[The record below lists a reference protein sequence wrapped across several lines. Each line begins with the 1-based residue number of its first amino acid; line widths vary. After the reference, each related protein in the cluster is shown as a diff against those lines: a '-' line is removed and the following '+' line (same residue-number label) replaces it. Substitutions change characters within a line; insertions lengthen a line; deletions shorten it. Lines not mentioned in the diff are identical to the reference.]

1 MGDSTSRT
9 PGTHTG
15 PTKQRLT
22 QCQSVRT
29 KKPVR
34 IPVRSTRPRRCG
46 WSNNYI
52 ALVSV
57 FIATVIGLLS
67 VREPDDHSLRR
78 RMPSFTSLGIDF
90 DSDSPDD
97 EEVEQPLLQALP
109 GSPCS
114 RCNGSGKKGWFGSCA
129 RCRGSVGFE
138 PYGHCGTCEGK
149 KHPCAGCVHQSG
161 TGKCTRCFSRT
172 IRFGACARCGGSENE
187 PAQFSPSDDPCLG
200 EKHPCESCCE
210 ANKLCSRCR
219 GSGRREFGVCAR
231 CKGNPIEQQFKEPC
245 GAYIESGC
253 PCKEKKKLCAKLYKL
268 PPGWMVID
276 SDSGGK
282 VYYDLSTHQT
292 SFEKPV

>member
-109 GSPCS
+109 ESICS
-114 RCNGSGKKGWFGSCA
+114 RCNGSGKKGWFRSCA
-129 RCRGSVGFE
+129 RCRGSVGKQPF
-138 PYGHCGTCEGK
+138 GHCGTCKGK
-149 KHPCAGCVHQSG
+149 KYPCALCVYRSG
-161 TGKCTRCFSRT
+161 TGRCTRCCSRK
-172 IRFGACARCGGSENE
+172 ILFGACARCGGSENE
-187 PAQFSPSDDPCLG
+187 PAQKGDSCCVGD
-200 EKHPCESCCE
+200 KHPCERCCR
-210 ANKLCSRCR
+210 ANNLCSRCR
-219 GSGRREFGVCAR
+219 GSGRRQFGVCAR
-231 CKGNPIEQQFKEPC
+231 CKGNTLEQFKEPC
-245 GAYIESGC
+245 GAYIQSGC
-253 PCKEKKKLCAKLYKL
+253 SCKGKKKLCAKLYDL
-268 PPGWMVID
+268 PPGWVVVH
-276 SDSGGK
+276 SDFDGK
-282 VYYDLSTHQT
+282 IYYNIGTVPHQT
-292 SFEKPV
+292 SFVKPV